1 MATSLSLKWPPVGRS
16 FFGGLGSLLSGLL
29 TTSHEM
35 ASCNFLSQL
44 QQRTFIQMRTVLK
57 VADNSGVKTV
67 MCIQPLKGKKVARLG
82 DTIVVSVKEV
92 MPNAKV
98 KKGEVVKA
106 VVVRAAMDHGRC
118 DGSFVKFDDNAVVLI
133 DKYHGFYLGK

>member
-1 MATSLSLKWPPVGRS
+1 MATSLSLKWPP
-16 FFGGLGSLLSGLL
+16 GLGSLLSGLL

-44 QQRTFIQMRTVLK
+44 QRTFIQMRTVLK

>member
-1 MATSLSLKWPPVGRS
+1 
-16 FFGGLGSLLSGLL
+16 
-29 TTSHEM
+29 M

-106 VVVRAAMDHGRC
+106 VVVRAAVDHGR
-118 DGSFVKFDDNAVVLI
+118 FVKFYDNAVVLI
-133 DKYHGFYLGK
+133 DNLCVLAFAEHTA